1 MPNTTGKLI
10 KKLREKH
17 GLSQKALAEKLNV
30 GDKAVSKWENDK
42 GYPEI
47 PTFREIARLF
57 NITME
62 ELFVG
67 DIQETTNS
75 DLLLKNAV
83 MDGFTGVQLLI
94 DSGVDVLNKDANNK
108 NIFDYIYLTENDE
121 LIEYLIEKSIIK
133 VKHGIFYEGPSKIIN
148 NAFTD
153 HVGSIL
159 TNYIIQEFE
168 LEENPIEF
176 MIVDFKDPIN
186 YVLGDTNEL
195 SNLRDYQLKL
205 AIYLL
210 NKHRFVVTEP
220 KIHEYR
226 SFDPKKSNIP
236 NYWFQLIEYAKK
248 NNVELNIQLRID
260 NLDMNK
266 NPNLFKYLLND
277 SVKTNIDNPLLY
289 SILEYYGI
297 DNLSTEIIALIEEKN
312 PVALEYFHA
321 LKYSKVFLH
330 GINVMEAKQLA
341 IALKLDAILHKEKM
355 LIPSPFHNRKLM
367 EMYGVYLQPQPV
379 KYGQKS
385 DKNANKLRYVDNR
398 KLHPYLSTFPYTDVY
413 IGILYDNNVVEFI
426 HNRNFEVL
434 ELMLPLFDQF
444 SIDMMLTKSVD
455 QTDLEMIQFFI
466 GHGAAFLLYFPP
478 ERDDESYIPDKGH
491 YDRDLVRTQ
500 IIKEQL
506 LNYKK
511 MK

>member
-1 MPNTTGKLI
+1 MPNSTGKLI

-17 GLSQKALAEKLNV
+17 GLSQKDVAEKLIV
-30 GDKAVSKWENDK
+30 SDKAVSKWENDN
-42 GYPEI
+42 GLPEI
-47 PTFREIARLF
+47 ATFREIARLF

-83 MDGFTGVQLLI
+83 IDGFTGVQLLI
-94 DSGVDVLNKDANNK
+94 ESGVDILKKDANNK
-108 NIFDYIYLTENDE
+108 NIFDYIYLTKNDE
-121 LIEYLIEKSIIK
+121 LIEYLIEKSIIS
-133 VKHGIFYEGPSKIIN
+133 VKHGIFYEGPSTVIN

-159 TNYIIQEFE
+159 TEYIIQEFE
-168 LEENPIEF
+168 LKENPIEF
-176 MIVDFKDPIN
+176 MITDFKDPIN

-210 NKHRFVVTEP
+210 NNHRFVVTVP

-226 SFDPKKSNIP
+226 IFDPKNSIIP
-236 NYWFQLIEYAKK
+236 SYWIQLIEYAKE
-248 NNVELNIQLRID
+248 NSIELNIQLRVD
-260 NLDMNK
+260 DVNMNK
-266 NPNLFKYLLND
+266 YPSLFKYLLND
-277 SVKTNIDNPLLY
+277 SIKTNIDNPLLY
-289 SILEYYGI
+289 GFLVHYGI
-297 DNLSTEIIALIEEKN
+297 DNLSTETVALIKQKN
-312 PVALEYFHA
+312 PIALEYLHT
-321 LKYSKVFLH
+321 LKYSNVILH

-341 IALKLDAILHKEKM
+341 IALKLDATLHKEKM
-355 LIPSPFHNRKLM
+355 LTPSPFHNRKLM
-367 EMYGVYLQPQPV
+367 ELYGVHLQPQPV
-379 KYGQKS
+379 KYGQKI

-413 IGILYDNNVVEFI
+413 IGILYDNNVLEFI

-444 SIDMMLTKSVD
+444 SLDMMLTKSVD
-455 QTDLEMIQFFI
+455 HTDLEMVKFFMDYR
-466 GHGAAFLLYFPP
+466 AAFLLYFPP
-478 ERDDESYIPDKGH
+478 ERDDDSYIPDKGH

-500 IIKEQL
+500 ILKEQL
-506 LNYKK
+506 LDYKK
-511 MK
+511 KR